1 MSNLESATILV
12 VDDELGI
19 REGCRRVLGRE
30 GHQVVVTSTGEEGW
44 EQVQSGQFD
53 LALLDVMMPGM
64 SGIDLLKRI
73 VGFDPYL
80 VCIIITGY
88 ATIELA
94 VQAIKEGAYNFIA
107 KPFES
112 SALLLTV
119 NQGLE
124 KRRLSLETRRLSQ
137 LEAEKEALERRNAE
151 LEREALERRNL
162 ELEQLNRVKSSF
174 MLTVA
179 HELRA
184 PLAAIQSYLR
194 LLIDGYIP
202 VEEQGEY
209 LVRTEQRTAEQL
221 ELIADL
227 LDLAR
232 LQNPDLEIKREPV
245 SPAESL
251 REVCEL
257 MNSRAQEKRIIF
269 TVSIPGQTPTILAD
283 PKHIRQLWCNLVSN
297 AIKYTHEGGL
307 VNVTMEVQDKQIVT
321 SVHDTGIG
329 IAPDDL
335 TQIFEEF
342 YRTKAAKA
350 HAQMGTGLGLSISK
364 HIVETYQG
372 HIDVE
377 STVGKGSTFT
387 VTLPTLP
394 QVGIL
399 KPAGG

>member
-1 MSNLESATILV
+1 MELEPATILV

-73 VGFDPYL
+73 VAFDPYL

-245 SPAESL
+245 NPAESL

-257 MNSRAQEKRIIF
+257 MNSRAQ
-269 TVSIPGQTPTILAD
+269 
-283 PKHIRQLWCNLVSN
+283 
-297 AIKYTHEGGL
+297 
-307 VNVTMEVQDKQIVT
+307 
-321 SVHDTGIG
+321 
-329 IAPDDL
+329 
-335 TQIFEEF
+335 
-342 YRTKAAKA
+342 
-350 HAQMGTGLGLSISK
+350 
-364 HIVETYQG
+364 
-372 HIDVE
+372 
-377 STVGKGSTFT
+377 
-387 VTLPTLP
+387 
-394 QVGIL
+394 
-399 KPAGG
+399 

>member
-1 MSNLESATILV
+1 MVSEPATILI

-19 REGCRRVLGRE
+19 REGCRRVLNRE
-30 GHQVVVTSTGEEGW
+30 GHQVVLASAGEEGW
-44 EQVQSGQFD
+44 QKVQAGQFD
-53 LALLDVMMPGM
+53 LALLDVMMPDI
-64 SGIDLLKRI
+64 SGIELLKRI
-73 VGFDPYL
+73 VASDPYL

-94 VQAIKEGAYNFIA
+94 VEAIKEGAYNFIA

-124 KRRLSLETRRLSQ
+124 KRRLSLETRRLAQ
-137 LEAEKEALERRNAE
+137 LEAEKQALEQRNAE
-151 LEREALERRNL
+151 LEREALERRNV
-162 ELEQLNRVKSSF
+162 ELEQLNRIKSSF
-174 MLTVA
+174 TFTVA

-194 LLIDGYIP
+194 LLLEGYIP
-202 VEEQGEY
+202 VEEQRQY

-221 ELIADL
+221 ELIGDL
-227 LDLAR
+227 LDLAH
-232 LQNPDLEIKREPV
+232 LQNPDVQIKREPV
-245 SPAESL
+245 NLAESL

-257 MNSRAQEKRIIF
+257 MSSRAQEKRISF
-269 TVSIPGQTPTILAD
+269 TVSVPKETPIISAD
-283 PKHIRQLWCNLVSN
+283 PKHIKQLWSNLVSN
-297 AIKYTHEGGL
+297 AIKYTNEDGV

-321 SVHDTGIG
+321 NFHDTGIG
-329 IAPDDL
+329 IAPEDL
-335 TQIFEEF
+335 AQIFEEF

-350 HAQMGTGLGLSISK
+350 CSQMGTGLGLSIAK

-372 HIDVE
+372 HIDVQ

-387 VTLPTLP
+387 VTLP
-394 QVGIL
+394 VD
-399 KPAGG
+399 A

>member
-1 MSNLESATILV
+1 MELEPATILV

-73 VGFDPYL
+73 AAFDPYL

-245 SPAESL
+245 SLSESL

-257 MNSRAQEKRIIF
+257 MHSRAQEKRIIF

-297 AIKYTHEGGL
+297 AIKYTHERGI

-329 IAPDDL
+329 IAPEEL

-387 VTLPTLP
+387 ITLP
-394 QVGIL
+394 VN
-399 KPAGG
+399 A

>member
-1 MSNLESATILV
+1 MELEPATILV

-19 REGCRRVLGRE
+19 REGCRRVLSRE

-44 EQVQSGQFD
+44 EQAQSGQFD
-53 LALLDVMMPGM
+53 LALLDVMMPGIN
-64 SGIDLLKRI
+64 GIELLKRI
-73 VGFDPYL
+73 VAFDPYL

-94 VQAIKEGAYNFIA
+94 VQAIKDGAYNFIA

-124 KRRLSLETRRLSQ
+124 KRQLSLETRRLSQ

-202 VEEQGEY
+202 AQEQREY

-221 ELIADL
+221 ELISDL
-227 LDLAR
+227 LNLAR

-257 MNSRAQEKRIIF
+257 LNSRAQEKRITF
-269 TVSIPGQTPTILAD
+269 TVSIPRQTPTILAD

-297 AIKYTHEGGL
+297 AIKYTHEGGV
-307 VNVTMEVQDKQIVT
+307 VNVTMEVQDNQIVT

-329 IAPDDL
+329 IAPEDL

-350 HAQMGTGLGLSISK
+350 YSQMGTGLGLSISK

-387 VTLPTLP
+387 ITLP
-394 QVGIL
+394 IN
-399 KPAGG
+399 A